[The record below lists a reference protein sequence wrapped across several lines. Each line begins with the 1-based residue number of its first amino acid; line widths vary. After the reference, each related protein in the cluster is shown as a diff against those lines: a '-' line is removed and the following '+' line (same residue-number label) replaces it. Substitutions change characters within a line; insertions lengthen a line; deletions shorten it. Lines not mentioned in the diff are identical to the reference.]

1 MGTIANLNYD
11 MRDTYEEDEEISL
24 SIASIFMYISL
35 FDEELF

>member
-1 MGTIANLNYD
+1 MLVIHLVGLMG
-11 MRDTYEEDEEISL
+11 TYEEDEEISL

>member
-1 MGTIANLNYD
+1 MLVIHLVGLMG
-11 MRDTYEEDEEISL
+11 TYEEDEISL